1 MKYYKL
7 NLATLPDELYN
18 KQTPVEKWLDLTT
31 SSEGGFPPN
40 SLNRV
45 QPIERDVE
53 IERLAGI
60 AFYMLANVLP
70 FALPVLI
77 ISAIFS
83 QISALLLKFV
93 LVYSFILYLIV
104 NSFNTK
110 FTKKYR
116 RPNNLSPVD
125 IKDNQYLHTERNNQK
140 YMSMQ
145 FVWPQTMQRPLLKD
159 QSMIFSIIPHGVAPL
174 GITAY
179 PMWSKLFNDRL
190 CHWTCAPV
198 ILKIPILQKFMR
210 AIGYIPAK
218 AKDISEVLTKKEE
231 NVGIILDGIAG
242 MFQSHDEKA
251 YVKKRK
257 GIVKIAL
264 RCGASIVP
272 VYGFGHTSLVSISLY
287 APALLLNAP
296 ALFNPRAYF
305 YSKWKVVVDPFGIL
319 EWLSL
324 KLDVS
329 ITPFFGRWYWFL
341 GPPRRVA
348 VCVCMGDPIQ
358 CPKIENPTQEEIDK
372 YHELLVKGYEQVFEQ
387 HKEAYGWSEKTLQF
401 I

>member
-7 NLATLPDELYN
+7 NLATLPDDLYN
-18 KQTPVEKWLDLTT
+18 KQTLVQKWLDLTT
-31 SSEGGFPPN
+31 SREGGFPPN

-45 QPIERDVE
+45 QPIGRDVE

-60 AFYMLANVLP
+60 AFYMLGNVLP
-70 FALPVLI
+70 FALPALLL
-77 ISAIFS
+77 SATFS
-83 QISALLLKFV
+83 QIGALLLKFV
-93 LVYSFILYLIV
+93 LMYSAILYLV
-104 NSFNTK
+104 VKSYNTK
-110 FTKKYR
+110 FTKKYS

-145 FVWPQTMQRPLLKD
+145 FVWPQTMQRPALEH

-190 CHWTCAPV
+190 CHWTCAPI
-198 ILKIPILQKFMR
+198 ILKIPILQKYMR
-210 AIGYIPAK
+210 GIGYIPAK
-218 AKDISEVLTKKEE
+218 AKNISEVLTKKEE

-264 RCGASIVP
+264 RCGVPIVP
-272 VYGFGHTSLVSISLY
+272 VYGFGHTSLVSNLRCTCLSCIVLSFISPGY
-287 APALLLNAP
+287 DFFALQ
-296 ALFNPRAYF
+296 
-305 YSKWKVVVDPFGIL
+305 WKVVVDPFGIL

-329 ITPFFGRWYWFL
+329 ITPFFGRWWWFL
-341 GPPRRVA
+341 GPPKRVA
-348 VCVCMGDPIQ
+348 VCVCMGDPVK
-358 CPKIENPTQEEIDK
+358 CPKIENPTQAEIDK

-387 HKEAYGWSEKTLQF
+387 HKEAYGWSDKTLQF
-401 I
+401 V